1 MVPVDR
7 MKQKLFS
14 DHDKTSPSI
23 AAVSAPSILVLS
35 VYVSVSVCLSVYVS
49 VWVSVSVYLFKSGKL
64 CTLQTEYFSYIYS
77 MFCVCVFFTLSTH
90 LSGCLCMYVCLS
102 VCLELELDS
111 TLTSVAIKRCL

>member
-35 VYVSVSVCLSVYVS
+35 VYVSVSECLSVSLCMSLCECLSLCICLSQVNYVPYRLNIL
-49 VWVSVSVYLFKSGKL
+49 VTFTVCSVSVCFLL
-64 CTLQTEYFSYIYS
+64 
-77 MFCVCVFFTLSTH
+77 
-90 LSGCLCMYVCLS
+90 
-102 VCLELELDS
+102 
-111 TLTSVAIKRCL
+111 